1 MKSNWYITIGAL
13 GLLLVVMAVFFF
25 KVSGS
30 ESSTYVEG
38 CTPYNVEIRK
48 GVEENSADILWRS
61 KEKCSGYILYGK
73 EMKSLELVGVDIQ
86 NETLSKEHTVTLKQ
100 LLNSK
105 EYYFSIVSNGISFGK
120 DGLPLQFSID
130 SL

>member
-1 MKSNWYITIGAL
+1 MKSNWYITIGVL

-25 KVSGS
+25 KASGS
-30 ESSTYVEG
+30 ENATYVEG

-48 GVEENSADILWRS
+48 GVEENSIDILWKSR
-61 KEKCSGYILYGK
+61 EKCSGYILYGK

-86 NETLSKEHTVTLKQ
+86 NETLSKEHIITLEQ

>member
-13 GLLLVVMAVFFF
+13 CLVIIVIGIFFF

-30 ESSTYVEG
+30 ENSVYVDG

-48 GVEENSADILWRS
+48 GVEENSVDILWKS

-73 EMKSLELVGVDIQ
+73 ELKGLEMVGVDIENGIQ
-86 NETLSKEHTVTLKQ
+86 SKDHIITLKQ
-100 LLNSK
+100 LINSK
-105 EYYFSIVSNGISFGK
+105 EYFFSIVSDGISFGK
-120 DGLPLQFSID
+120 DGLPLRFAID

>member
-1 MKSNWYITIGAL
+1 VKSNWYITIGAL
-13 GLLLVVMAVFFF
+13 CLVIIVIGIFFF

-30 ESSTYVEG
+30 ENSVYVDG

-48 GVEENSADILWRS
+48 GIEENSVDILWKS

-73 EMKSLELVGVDIQ
+73 ELKGLEMVGVDIENGIQ
-86 NETLSKEHTVTLKQ
+86 SKDHIITLKQ
-100 LLNSK
+100 LINSK
-105 EYYFSIVSNGISFGK
+105 EYFFSIVSDGISFGK
-120 DGLPLQFSID
+120 DGLPLRFSID

>member
-13 GLLLVVMAVFFF
+13 CLVIIVIGIFFF

-30 ESSTYVEG
+30 ENSVYVDG

-48 GVEENSADILWRS
+48 GIEENSVDILWKS

-73 EMKSLELVGVDIQ
+73 EIKGLEMVGVDIENGIQ
-86 NETLSKEHTVTLKQ
+86 SKDHIITLKQ
-100 LLNSK
+100 LINSK
-105 EYYFSIVSNGISFGK
+105 EYFFSIVSDGISFGK
-120 DGLPLQFSID
+120 DGLSLRFSID